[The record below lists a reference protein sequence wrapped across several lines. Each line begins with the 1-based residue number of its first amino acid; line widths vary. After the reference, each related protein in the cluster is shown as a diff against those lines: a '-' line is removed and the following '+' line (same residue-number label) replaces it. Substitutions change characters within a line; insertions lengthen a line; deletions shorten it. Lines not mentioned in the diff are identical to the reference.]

1 MKSDMNKDTR
11 AKKDAQRKTP
21 TLVPAYSITG
31 CSNLEPEAIPS
42 IYTVKQSLC

>member
-21 TLVPAYSITG
+21 TLAPSYSVANCSTG
-31 CSNLEPEAIPS
+31 QEATPS
-42 IYTVKQSLC
+42 IYTVKQNLF